1 MGKKFWIAVAV
12 MFVLGML
19 LDFVVHAVLLQA
31 DYLAL
36 PALYRSEQ
44 DAAPFFPY
52 MLLAHVLM
60 AGGFVW
66 VYQQGRSD
74 AAWFAQGMRFGMA
87 MTILLTV
94 PGYLIYYAVQPL
106 PQLLVL
112 KQIIFGV
119 LQTLILGV
127 AVAWLARPA
136 PAA

>member
-1 MGKKFWIAVAV
+1 MGKKFWIAVLA

-19 LDFVVHAVLLQA
+19 LDFVVHAVLLHS

-36 PALYRSEQ
+36 PALYRNEQ
-44 DAAPFFPY
+44 DAQGYFPY
-52 MLLAHVLM
+52 MLLAHALM

-66 VYQQGRSD
+66 VYDQGRVEGP
-74 AAWFAQGMRFGMA
+74 WLAQGVRFGLA

-112 KQIIFGV
+112 KQIIFGIV
-119 LQTLILGV
+119 QTLILGV
-127 AVAWLARPA
+127 ALGWLRR
-136 PAA
+136 

>member
-1 MGKKFWIAVAV
+1 MGKKFWIAVLA

-19 LDFVVHAVLLQA
+19 LDFVVHAVLLHA

-36 PALYRSEQ
+36 PALYRNEQ
-44 DAAPFFPY
+44 DAQGYFPY
-52 MLLAHVLM
+52 MLLAHGLM

-66 VYQQGRSD
+66 VYDQGRVD
-74 AAWFAQGMRFGMA
+74 GPWLAQGVRFGLA

-112 KQIIFGV
+112 KQIISGIV
-119 LQTLILGV
+119 QTLILGV
-127 AVAWLARPA
+127 ALGWLRR
-136 PAA
+136 

>member
-1 MGKKFWIAVAV
+1 MGKKFWIAVLA

-19 LDFVVHAVLLQA
+19 LDFVVHAVLLHA

-36 PALYRSEQ
+36 PTLYRTEQ
-44 DAAPFFPY
+44 DAQGYFPY
-52 MLLAHVLM
+52 MLLAHGLM

-66 VYQQGRSD
+66 VYDQGRND
-74 AAWFAQGMRFGMA
+74 GPWLAQGVRFGLA

-112 KQIIFGV
+112 KQIIFGIV
-119 LQTLILGV
+119 QTLILGV
-127 AVAWLARPA
+127 ALGWLRR
-136 PAA
+136 